1 MSVIAKIYEKILMFT
16 KPDYM
21 DSQEAVDEFLAS
33 KEDKDPS
40 SIFKSFDFN
49 GMEVFHFGNKESS
62 QRTIIFIHGG
72 AYVGEIN
79 YQHFFFCYL
88 LARKLNA
95 YVLAPVYPLAPKH
108 SCNETFDLI
117 TDLYNEY
124 SNDNIILVGDSAG
137 GGFVLSFCQHL
148 NRVNLSQPDN
158 VVVFSPWVDVSMDNV
173 YDSKSDPILGEVGL
187 RQIGKSWAGDL
198 DTKNYKVS
206 PLYGDN
212 TNLPRTLIFV
222 GDNEIFYK
230 DVLKYV
236 ENLERD
242 NVDYRLIVGE
252 GLFHIY
258 PLFPMP
264 ETRTAFKEIKHE
276 IM

>member
-1 MSVIAKIYEKILMFT
+1 MSFIAKIAEKILMFT

-21 DSQEAVDEFLAS
+21 DSKEKADEFLAS
-33 KEDKDPS
+33 KKDKSPK

-49 GMEVFHFGNKESS
+49 GMEVFQFGNKTSS
-62 QRTIIFIHGG
+62 DRTIIFIHGG

-79 YQHFFFCYL
+79 YQHYIFCYL

-95 YVLAPVYPLAPKH
+95 YVLAPAYPLAPKH
-108 SCNETFDLI
+108 TYKESFNLI
-117 TDLYNEY
+117 TQLYKEY
-124 SNDNIILVGDSAG
+124 SDDNIVLAGDSAG

-148 NRVNLSQPDN
+148 NRINLAQPDN
-158 VVVFSPWVDVSMDNV
+158 IIVFSPWVDVSMSDS
-173 YDSKSDPILGEVGL
+173 YDSKSDPILGEAGL
-187 RQIGKSWAGDL
+187 REMGKSWAGDL
-198 DTKNYKVS
+198 NTMDYKVS
-206 PLYGDN
+206 PLFGDN
-212 TNLPRTLIFV
+212 ENLAKTLIFV

-236 ENLERD
+236 ENLKSS
-242 NVDYRLIVGE
+242 NVDHRLIVGK

-258 PLFPMP
+258 PLFPIP
-264 ETRTAFKEIKHE
+264 EARDAFKEIKHE

>member
-1 MSVIAKIYEKILMFT
+1 MSVIAKIYEKILKFT

-33 KEDKDPS
+33 KEDNDPS

-124 SNDNIILVGDSAG
+124 SNDNIILMGDSAG

-158 VVVFSPWVDVSMDNV
+158 VVVFSPWVDVSMDND

-230 DVLKYV
+230 DVLKYA

>member
-1 MSVIAKIYEKILMFT
+1 MFT

-124 SNDNIILVGDSAG
+124 SNDNIILMGDSAG

-230 DVLKYV
+230 DVLKYA

>member
-1 MSVIAKIYEKILMFT
+1 MFT
-16 KPDYM
+16 KQDYM

-33 KEDKDPS
+33 KEDNDPS

-49 GMEVFHFGNKESS
+49 GMKVFHFGNKESS

-108 SCNETFDLI
+108 SCNETLDLI

-158 VVVFSPWVDVSMDNV
+158 VVVFSPWVDVSMDND

-230 DVLKYV
+230 DVLKYA

>member
-108 SCNETFDLI
+108 SCNETLDLI

-124 SNDNIILVGDSAG
+124 SNDNIILMGDSAG

-158 VVVFSPWVDVSMDNV
+158 VVVFSPWVDVSMDND

>member
-117 TDLYNEY
+117 RDLYNEY
-124 SNDNIILVGDSAG
+124 SNDNIILMGDSAG

-148 NRVNLSQPDN
+148 NRVILSQPDN
-158 VVVFSPWVDVSMDNV
+158 VVVFSPWVDVSMDND

-230 DVLKYV
+230 DVLKYA

>member
-124 SNDNIILVGDSAG
+124 SNDNIILMGDSAG

-158 VVVFSPWVDVSMDNV
+158 VVVFSPWVDVSMDND

-230 DVLKYV
+230 DVLKYA

>member
-124 SNDNIILVGDSAG
+124 SNDNIILMGDSAG

-158 VVVFSPWVDVSMDNV
+158 VVVFSPWVDVSMDNDH
-173 YDSKSDPILGEVGL
+173 DSKSDPILGEVGL

-230 DVLKYV
+230 DVLKYA

>member
-117 TDLYNEY
+117 RDLYNEY
-124 SNDNIILVGDSAG
+124 SNDNIILMGDSAG

-158 VVVFSPWVDVSMDNV
+158 VVVFSPWVDVSMDND

-230 DVLKYV
+230 DVLKYA

>member
-1 MSVIAKIYEKILMFT
+1 MSVIAKVYEKILMFT

-124 SNDNIILVGDSAG
+124 SNDNIILMGDSAG

-158 VVVFSPWVDVSMDNV
+158 VVVFSPWVDVSMDND

-230 DVLKYV
+230 DVLKYA

>member
-117 TDLYNEY
+117 RDLYNEY
-124 SNDNIILVGDSAG
+124 SNDNIILMGDSAG

-158 VVVFSPWVDVSMDNV
+158 VVVFSPWVDVSMDND

-212 TNLPRTLIFV
+212 TNFPRTLIFV

-230 DVLKYV
+230 DVLKYA

>member
-1 MSVIAKIYEKILMFT
+1 MFT

-33 KEDKDPS
+33 KEDNDPS

-108 SCNETFDLI
+108 SCNETLDLI

-124 SNDNIILVGDSAG
+124 SNDNIILMGDSAG

-158 VVVFSPWVDVSMDNV
+158 VVVFSPWVDVSMDND

-198 DTKNYKVS
+198 DTKNYNVS

-230 DVLKYV
+230 DVLKYA

>member
-1 MSVIAKIYEKILMFT
+1 MSVISKIYEKILMFT

-33 KEDKDPS
+33 KEDNDPS

-49 GMEVFHFGNKESS
+49 RMEVFHFGNKESS

-117 TDLYNEY
+117 TDLYKEY
-124 SNDNIILVGDSAG
+124 SNDNIILMGDSAG

-198 DTKNYKVS
+198 DTKDYKVS

>member
-117 TDLYNEY
+117 MDLYNEY
-124 SNDNIILVGDSAG
+124 SNDNIILMGDSAG

-158 VVVFSPWVDVSMDNV
+158 VVVFSPWVDVSMDNDH
-173 YDSKSDPILGEVGL
+173 DSKSDPILGEVGL

-206 PLYGDN
+206 PLYGGN
-212 TNLPRTLIFV
+212 TNFPRTLIFV

-230 DVLKYV
+230 DVLKYA

>member
-230 DVLKYV
+230 DVLKYA

>member
-1 MSVIAKIYEKILMFT
+1 MSVIAKIYEKILKFT

-33 KEDKDPS
+33 KEDNDPS

-124 SNDNIILVGDSAG
+124 SNDNIILMGDSAG

-198 DTKNYKVS
+198 DTKDYKVS

-212 TNLPRTLIFV
+212 MNLPRTLIFV

-230 DVLKYV
+230 DVLKYA

>member
-33 KEDKDPS
+33 KEDNDPS

-117 TDLYNEY
+117 MDLYNEY
-124 SNDNIILVGDSAG
+124 SNDNIILMGDSAG

-158 VVVFSPWVDVSMDNV
+158 VVVFSPWVDVSMDND

-230 DVLKYV
+230 DVLKYA

>member
-124 SNDNIILVGDSAG
+124 SNDNIILMGDSAG

-198 DTKNYKVS
+198 DTKDYKVS

-230 DVLKYV
+230 DVLKYA